1 MSVTIRRRPTSS
13 DITFHPVLDLPGGG
27 GPTGRR
33 LYKDDDGTLVGEL
46 VDEITG
52 ATYRSCAYRH
62 SADDWTILLYAGA
75 GWRDLVDRAERVAH
89 RDAKDVLR
97 GMVRRRRLE

>member
-1 MSVTIRRRPTSS
+1 MSVTTQRRSS
-13 DITFHPVLDLPGGG
+13 AGDITFHPVLDLPGGA

-62 SADDWTILLYAGA
+62 NANDWTILLYAGA
-75 GWRDLVDRAERVAH
+75 GWHDLVDRAEPVAH

-97 GMVRRRRLE
+97 GMVRRRR